1 MSVLFY
7 WKGNNYL
14 SDMATKGKTYR
25 LYQNNQLMY
34 NIKSGEH
41 VWAFTRINGTYV
53 LALDLIVTHTSH
65 TPGNEYGEYCVVDD
79 KRSRYFNVHPQID
92 VEREIRTIYP
102 EAPSFTKEGKPFGLG
117 SFFQGRNAVRPIE
130 LADEQRLISFSRS
143 LPTI

>member
-1 MSVLFY
+1 MSVSLLFY

-14 SDMATKGKTYR
+14 SDMATKGKTYN

-34 NIKSGEH
+34 NIRSGEH

-53 LALDLIVTHTSH
+53 LALDLIVIHTSH
-65 TPGNEYGEYCVVDD
+65 SAGNEYGEYCAAGD
-79 KRSRYFNVHPQID
+79 KRSRYFNVNPQID

-117 SFFQGRNAVRPIE
+117 SFSKG
-130 LADEQRLISFSRS
+130 
-143 LPTI
+143 